1 MRNFL
6 VEIAYN
12 GARYH
17 GYQVQKN
24 ALTITE
30 VLQNAIEATLHKREP
45 IVGCSRTDAGVHA
58 NSYFFNMKTELPI
71 PMDKFVLVMNG
82 KLPPDIVVL
91 SCKEVPLDFH
101 ARYDCRGKEYI
112 YRIYNCPVKDPF
124 QSDFAMHYQRPIDE
138 KKLDRLS
145 QTLVGTHDF
154 SAFCTIGRAKEGSMV
169 RTVEYIHWYRE
180 GDVVSMKIRADG
192 FLYNMVRIIVGTMI
206 YINEGRIGEDR
217 LPLILES
224 KDRKLAGKTAPP
236 QGLYLNHIDY

>member
-12 GARYH
+12 GSRYH
-17 GYQVQKN
+17 GFQVQKN

-30 VLQNAIEATLHKREP
+30 VVQNAIEATLCRREP

-58 NSYFFNMKTELPI
+58 NSYFFNMKTESPI
-71 PMDKFVLVMNG
+71 PIDKFALVMNG

-101 ARYDCRGKEYI
+101 ARYDCKSKEYI
-112 YRIYNCPVKDPF
+112 YRIYNNFVKDPF
-124 QSDFAMHYQRPIDE
+124 QMDFAMHYKKPIDE
-138 KKLDRLS
+138 QRLDRLS
-145 QTLVGTHDF
+145 QILVGRHDF
-154 SAFCTIGRAKEGSMV
+154 SAFCSLSRAKEGPKV
-169 RTVEYIHWYRE
+169 RTVEYLHWYRE
-180 GDVVSMKIRADG
+180 GDTVCMRIRADG

-206 YINEGRIGEDR
+206 YINEGRIGEDQ

-224 KDRKLAGKTAPP
+224 KDRNRAGKTAPP